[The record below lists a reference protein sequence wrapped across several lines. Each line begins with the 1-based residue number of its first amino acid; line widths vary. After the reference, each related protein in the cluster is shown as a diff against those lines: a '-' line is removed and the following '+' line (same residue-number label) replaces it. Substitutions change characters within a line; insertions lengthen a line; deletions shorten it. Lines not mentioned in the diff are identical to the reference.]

1 MKRNFGSD
9 HSDSK
14 IFLGKK
20 LDFFSKDAIIMITVI
35 ITNIEKEK
43 II

>member
-9 HSDSK
+9 
-14 IFLGKK
+14 IY
-20 LDFFSKDAIIMITVI
+20 LDICVRKVLDILEKYAIIIITVT

-43 II
+43 TI